1 MDSCP
6 LKFTTGQNSGTDPGA
21 KIYNLTV
28 RGQFMARIDYNYEYP
43 KIFKEIEVLKEYPLK
58 ETGDKKMR
66 VAKLTDI
73 NGRTVFDIRLIQR
86 GKKTQK
92 GCMISEVNM
101 KLLVLFMYEY
111 FTNEKL

>member
-1 MDSCP
+1 
-6 LKFTTGQNSGTDPGA
+6 
-21 KIYNLTV
+21 
-28 RGQFMARIDYNYEYP
+28 MARTDYNYEYP
-43 KIFKEIEVLKEYPLK
+43 RDIKEIEVLKEFPLK
-58 ETGDKKMR
+58 ETGGKKMR
-66 VAKLTDI
+66 LAKLTDE
-73 NGRTVFDIRLIQR
+73 NGKTVFDIRIIQR